1 MKVDLLKNSDASFYK
16 AIEETLASA
25 DCAYVGAAYGTYG
38 AFAMLRNP
46 LELFLRRN
54 GKLRTL
60 FDIENFVTEK
70 RLIEELATIPGDS
83 ECKVFINPDMSS
95 QRAPGHYHPK
105 FYLFHNRISY
115 RVIIGSSNFTVG
127 GIKNNIECSLS
138 LSGKLDDALFQKF
151 QAFFDD
157 LWTAEHSFNVLEQ
170 SQLLD
175 AYGDAFQASSKQD
188 DAKGKKLREL
198 RKKIE
203 TEASAIIETK
213 KDVLNT
219 EFAYLLGLIIANSK
233 IDLKKRTL
241 VIDLQRGLANKGN
254 PFEGY
259 YYYPDISDYKISQID
274 AHRKDV
280 QRISENLAD
289 LFRHSDSR
297 DVISTN
303 HVGGYHFQIIV
314 TFAKNSPVFEHIRTL
329 RIRRD
334 HTKVVPFIPK
344 EIMQSENTAIV
355 KSFVKGYCDLKS
367 RISASDGM
375 YKTEGSKK
383 IFSSLRMGISI
394 PHAASELLDG
404 FQALLNK
411 IGLTQGV
418 GATDPSRRSRE
429 NLIRIDVQHVPYD
442 LLGTHWRR
450 ILLKDFVYYMNSKKR
465 KYKPGKHP
473 KPAP

>member
-16 AIEETLASA
+16 AIEEALASA
-25 DCAYVGAAYGTYG
+25 DSAYIGAAYGTYG
-38 AFAMLRNP
+38 AFAMLRNL

-60 FDIENFVTEK
+60 FDIEKFVTEK

-83 ECKVFINPDMSS
+83 ECKVFINPDVAS
-95 QRAPGHYHPK
+95 QRVAGHYHPK

-127 GIKNNIECSLS
+127 GIKKNIECSLS
-138 LSGKLDDALFQKF
+138 LSGKLDDALFQRF

-157 LWTAEHSFNVLEQ
+157 LWTAEYSFNVLEQ

-188 DAKGKKLREL
+188 DSKYKKLREL

-203 TEASAIIETK
+203 TEASAIIQTK

-219 EFAYLLGLIIANSK
+219 EFAYLLGLISANSK

-241 VIDLQRGLANKGN
+241 VIDLQRGLANRGT

-259 YYYPDISDYKISQID
+259 YYNPDISDYKISQID

-280 QRISENLAD
+280 QRMSENLTD
-289 LFRHSDSR
+289 LFHHSDSR
-297 DVISTN
+297 DVISKK
-303 HVGGYHFQIIV
+303 HVDGYHFQIIV
-314 TFAKNSPVFEHIRTL
+314 TFAKNSPIIEHIRTL

-334 HTKVVPFIPK
+334 RTKVVPFIPK
-344 EIMQSENTAIV
+344 EIMQSEDATIV
-355 KSFVKGYCDLKS
+355 KSFIKGYCDLKS
-367 RISASDGM
+367 RISASDGI
-375 YKTEGSKK
+375 YRKQGGKR

-394 PHAASELLDG
+394 PHSASELLGG
-404 FQALLNK
+404 FNALLKK

-418 GATDPSRRSRE
+418 SVTDPSRRSRE
-429 NLIRIDVQHVPYD
+429 NLIRIDVRHVPYD

-450 ILLKDFVYYMNSKKR
+450 IFLKDFVYYMNSKKR

-473 KPAP
+473 QPAP